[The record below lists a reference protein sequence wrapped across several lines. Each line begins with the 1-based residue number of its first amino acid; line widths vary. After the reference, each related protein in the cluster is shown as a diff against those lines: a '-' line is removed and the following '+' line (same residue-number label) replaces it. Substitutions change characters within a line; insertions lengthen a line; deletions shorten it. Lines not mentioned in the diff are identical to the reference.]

1 MYTRPGARRGGAFA
15 GGQRSRRAPLTALLI
30 VFIIISIVM
39 SVLFFKAQNYKSDV
53 QLQFKRQVVNAV
65 VDAIDNVNRLTT
77 GVQSDSANKLSMV
90 RQNVHLIDKINELN
104 KSLGGSAYVDE
115 EAVQILYDD
124 IVSYEKLLATGT
136 SSTLEAR
143 DALLTHLTAVHEF
156 LRSEE

>member
-1 MYTRPGARRGGAFA
+1 MYTRPGTRRGGAFA
-15 GGQRSRRAPLTALLI
+15 GGQQGRRTPVRALLI

-39 SVLFFKAQNYKSDV
+39 TVLFIRAQSFKNEV
-53 QLQFKRQVVNAV
+53 QVQFKRQVINAV

-77 GVQSDSANKLSMV
+77 GVQSDSANKLSLV

-115 EAVQILYDD
+115 EAVQVLYDD

-143 DALLTHLTAVHEF
+143 DTLLTHLTAVHEF
-156 LRSEE
+156 LRNAE